1 MEKNENF
8 KSELETQYTL
18 LIEAQE
24 RKEKIIHIFI
34 FALIILTLIS
44 VIISTVF
51 SIRAFI
57 ATTNMK
63 KKVENESETYYQT
76 LAITY
81 NDSFNLSLNNI
92 ITGYSLVTPKVIQ
105 ITNEGNYEMTFNV
118 KLTSINTSLSSTNN
132 LLYTI
137 TTNGETS
144 VSKQLPLT
152 EKSIIENIK
161 IKPEETIKYI
171 INVNFTGVVDQSITN
186 SFYNAN
192 IVVEQIDNKSNLLE

>member
-81 NDSFNLSLNNI
+81 NDSSNLSLNNI

>member
-63 KKVENESETYYQT
+63 KKVENESEEERV
-76 LAITY
+76 LRR
-81 NDSFNLSLNNI
+81 
-92 ITGYSLVTPKVIQ
+92 K
-105 ITNEGNYEMTFNV
+105 YERR
-118 KLTSINTSLSSTNN
+118 
-132 LLYTI
+132 
-137 TTNGETS
+137 
-144 VSKQLPLT
+144 
-152 EKSIIENIK
+152 NIK
-161 IKPEETIKYI
+161 
-171 INVNFTGVVDQSITN
+171 
-186 SFYNAN
+186 
-192 IVVEQIDNKSNLLE
+192 KSA